1 MNRCVSRVTDPRAF
15 GKVAVLLGGWSA
27 ERQVSIW
34 SGEAVLAAL
43 RARGVDAHGVDLTRE
58 RLFQLKAEGFDRAFN
73 LLHGTGGEDGRVQ
86 AVLELLDLP
95 VTGSGV
101 LASALAMDKL
111 RSKRIWQTE
120 NLPTPA
126 WSLLRSEAD
135 SLAAA
140 DALGLPLI
148 IKPSEEGS
156 SVGITK
162 VKHAD
167 QLVPAYQLAR
177 GDTQRVV
184 MAEQFIGGGSLGQEF
199 TCAILDGA
207 ALPTIRIV
215 PPGEFY
221 DYDAKY
227 LSNDTRYHCPSGLP
241 LALESEVQAL
251 CLRAF
256 EALGAGG
263 WGRVDF
269 LLDGDDRPWLLE
281 ANLVPGMTS
290 HSLVPMAAAAIGLS
304 FEDLC
309 WRILETTLKPTL
321 EPTPKPTP
329 KPSTSEADDAGHPI

>member
-1 MNRCVSRVTDPRAF
+1 MSRVDDPRAF
-15 GKVAVLLGGWSA
+15 GKVAVLMGGWSA
-27 ERQVSIW
+27 ERQVALW
-34 SGEAVLAAL
+34 SGDAVHRAL
-43 RARGVDAHGVDLTRE
+43 CARGVDAHAVDLTPD

-73 LLHGTGGEDGRVQ
+73 VLHGTGGEDGRVQ
-86 AVLELLDLP
+86 AVLELLDVP

-111 RSKRIWQTE
+111 RTKRIWQVE
-120 NLPTPA
+120 GLPTPG
-126 WSLLRSEAD
+126 WRVLRSEAD
-135 SLAAA
+135 ALAAA

-148 IKPSEEGS
+148 VKPSEEGS
-156 SVGITK
+156 SVGISK
-162 VKHAD
+162 VKQRD
-167 QLVPAYQLAR
+167 QLAAAYQLAR
-177 GDTQRVV
+177 GERGRVV
-184 MAEQFIGGGSLGQEF
+184 MAEQFIGGGRYGQEV
-199 TCAILDGA
+199 TCAILDGR

-227 LSNDTRYHCPSGLP
+227 LSDDTRYHCPSGLP
-241 LALESEVQAL
+241 ADLEAEIQAL

-256 EALGAGG
+256 DALGASG

-290 HSLVPMAAAAIGLS
+290 HSLVPMAAAAVGLS

-309 WRILETTLKPTL
+309 WRILETTVLVH
-321 EPTPKPTP
+321 
-329 KPSTSEADDAGHPI
+329 SSATSEVDHAGHHV